1 MRTKLKL
8 DSTKTKDV
16 FKYVSLGDVHLGH
29 RQNPTED
36 IIDNLSRLIN
46 DALLAEI
53 DMLIIT
59 GDLFDRQLA
68 NGDDVVNA
76 IHGWI
81 TLLLYKCSKFNVMIR
96 IVEGTPSHDRNQSIF
111 FTEQKVN
118 ANIDVDLHYATE
130 LSIVYEPRLDAHF
143 LYVPDKW
150 RPSTLTTL
158 NEVKALLKQ
167 HNLEK
172 VDFAI
177 MHGAFSYQLPAIVP
191 EPTHDENEYLEL
203 VKYHILIGHVHIMT
217 VHERIFAA
225 GSFDRICQN
234 DEIPKGMFYNTV
246 KVDGTFTSKF
256 IENRKAKRFITL
268 EVHSMSTKEL
278 FAHIKEVLADLPP
291 FSYIRLRC
299 NPNDVAAG
307 DINSFIVNYPNYFW
321 DLTYEK
327 VKQKR
332 SNVTEIVEAFDMTS
346 MLAIEPTSILELLDD
361 ELDNHLAKGQN
372 KTKYL
377 ELFKS
382 FI

>member
-1 MRTKLKL
+1 MRIKLKL
-8 DSTKTKDV
+8 DTTKTKGV

-36 IIDNLSRLIN
+36 IIDNLNRLIN
-46 DALLAEI
+46 DALLVEI

-68 NGDDVVNA
+68 NGDDAVNA

-81 TLLLYKCSKFNVMIR
+81 TLLLYKCSKHNVMIR

-130 LSIVYEPRLDAHF
+130 LSIVYEPKLDAHF

-158 NEVKALLKQ
+158 NEVKALLVQ
-167 HNLEK
+167 NDLEQ

-191 EPTHDENEYLEL
+191 EPTHDEDAYLEL

-217 VHERIFAA
+217 IHERIFAA

-246 KVDGTFTSKF
+246 KENGEYTSKF

-278 FAHIKEVLADLPP
+278 FAYIKDTLVDLPP

-327 VKQKR
+327 VKPKR
-332 SNVTEIVEAFDMTS
+332 NSVNEIVEAFDMS
-346 MLAIEPTSILELLDD
+346 LMLAIEPTSILDLLDD
-361 ELDNHLAKGQN
+361 ELDNHLIKGQN

>member
-1 MRTKLKL
+1 M
-8 DSTKTKDV
+8 
-16 FKYVSLGDVHLGH
+16 
-29 RQNPTED
+29 
-36 IIDNLSRLIN
+36 
-46 DALLAEI
+46 
-53 DMLIIT
+53 
-59 GDLFDRQLA
+59 
-68 NGDDVVNA
+68 
-76 IHGWI
+76 
-81 TLLLYKCSKFNVMIR
+81 
-96 IVEGTPSHDRNQSIF
+96 
-111 FTEQKVN
+111 
-118 ANIDVDLHYATE
+118 
-130 LSIVYEPRLDAHF
+130 
-143 LYVPDKW
+143 
-150 RPSTLTTL
+150 
-158 NEVKALLKQ
+158 KALLKQ

-361 ELDNHLAKGQN
+361 ELDNHLVKGQN

>member
-361 ELDNHLAKGQN
+361 ELDNHLVKGQN